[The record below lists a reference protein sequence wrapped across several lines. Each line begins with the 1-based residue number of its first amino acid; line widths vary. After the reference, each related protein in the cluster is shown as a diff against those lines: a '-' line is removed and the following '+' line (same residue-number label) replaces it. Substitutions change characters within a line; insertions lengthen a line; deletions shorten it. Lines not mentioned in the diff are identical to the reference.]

1 MSLMDLIWFRGL
13 IWKQP
18 GFACF
23 HDRDHSSDTL
33 PRKCRGIKERLFV
46 LASGG
51 QGTRLCENPGNTDT
65 IPRKH
70 SRICLGRGVSRTLTL
85 EIMSQISF
93 FVNNFTEV

>member
-1 MSLMDLIWFRGL
+1 MSLMDLIRFHGL

-33 PRKCRGIKERLFV
+33 PRKCRGIKETLLI

-70 SRICLGRGVSRTLTL
+70 SRICLGHGGFTYSNFRDYVPDL
-85 EIMSQISF
+85 F
-93 FVNNFTEV
+93 FCKQLY